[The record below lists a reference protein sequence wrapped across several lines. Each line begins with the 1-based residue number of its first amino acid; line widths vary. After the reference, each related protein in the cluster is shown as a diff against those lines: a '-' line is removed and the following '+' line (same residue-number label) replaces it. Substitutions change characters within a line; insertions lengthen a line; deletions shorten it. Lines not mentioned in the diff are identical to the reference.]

1 METALQVVEPTSAA
15 LSCSSAGAT
24 GLPGLLGRPLL
35 PLDIFT
41 LGILREGMLAF
52 NALAWSTEL
61 SEELR
66 YLPALGAS
74 LIGHFNSF
82 RKQNMVRDGTERSEV
97 PLYLLVYIPA

>member
-1 METALQVVEPTSAA
+1 MTPRVLETALQVVEPTSAA

-66 YLPALGAS
+66 YLAALGAS
-74 LIGHFNSF
+74 LIGHLNFLS
-82 RKQNMVRDGTERSEV
+82 
-97 PLYLLVYIPA
+97 